1 MLLIGLIG
9 SLEIYESRGY
19 NITTNVRSLA
29 SLVRSYSSLRSL
41 NGALGPSGHRAL

>member
-19 NITTNVRSLA
+19 NITTPMAQRARARRDITGPESEPRV
-29 SLVRSYSSLRSL
+29 
-41 NGALGPSGHRAL
+41 GA